1 MTARKSALKSDFAKA
16 DAYLNTEADYDE
28 LPEVTDADMD
38 RAVVHKAG
46 EPVRRGRPKL
56 KEPKEKVTIRLDKDV
71 AAALRTTGPR
81 WQTRVNT
88 AIREWLERQ
97 Q

>member
-1 MTARKSALKSDFAKA
+1 MTARKSASKSDFAKA
-16 DAYLNTEADYDE
+16 DAYVNTEVDYDD
-28 LPEVTDADMD
+28 LPEVTDADMA

-56 KEPKEKVTIRLDKDV
+56 EEPKEKVTIRLDKDV
-71 AAALRTTGPR
+71 AAALRATGPR

-97 Q
+97 G